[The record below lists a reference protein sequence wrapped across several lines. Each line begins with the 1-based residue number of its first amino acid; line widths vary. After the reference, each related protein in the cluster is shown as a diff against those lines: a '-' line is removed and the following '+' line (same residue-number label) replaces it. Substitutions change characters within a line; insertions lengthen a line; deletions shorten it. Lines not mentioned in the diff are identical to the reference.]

1 MLASKQVL
9 VGGGSQIPTPT
20 AEPALDTE
28 TAARLR
34 TAIGK
39 LSRRLRTTAAGRAAG
54 LTPTGSS
61 VLLNIDRH
69 GPIRLSE
76 LAASEG
82 INPTMLSRVVAD
94 LVEGGLLERSSDSG
108 DRRAAW
114 VKATRAG
121 RQTAHRMRRERTNAL
136 NEAMTALTADERYT
150 IEVALEAL
158 ESLAEELKERRP

>member
-61 VLLNIDRH
+61 VLLNVDRN
-69 GPIRLSE
+69 GPMRLSE
-76 LAASEG
+76 LASSEG
-82 INPTMLSRVVAD
+82 LNPTMVSRVVAGQLQD
-94 LVEGGLLERSSDSG
+94 GLLERSSDAG

-114 VKATRAG
+114 VSVTAAG
-121 RQTAHRMRRERTNAL
+121 HTLAERMRRERTEAVNA
-136 NEAMTALTADERYT
+136 AMGGLSAHDWRAIEGAL
-150 IEVALEAL
+150 
-158 ESLAEELKERRP
+158 